1 MNHSNP
7 LPERIQ
13 FQWFS
18 GSRKKTINDF
28 WFCFFFQSKSPKHM
42 AKQNRPL
49 GGQWTLL
56 LHGLKQWLT
65 VLGYSELGIP
75 SIVQAVQQFLIWLQA
90 NDIHA
95 LGQLQDTYANVYM
108 QQEQQRLGQ
117 RSGKPLSTGHM
128 NKQIQALL
136 LFNKYL
142 RETGKY
148 PTGFSLQRLEE
159 KRPLPVYLTTAEVQH
174 MYEVTADN
182 VLGMRDRAMLAVYYG
197 CGLRLNEG
205 VNLELKDI
213 LRDRQILHVRK
224 GKHYKERLVPMSNK
238 TMQMIT
244 LYIDVAR
251 PQLMQQHLTDRLF
264 LDANK
269 GRPMQRQSLYIRIK
283 SLARKAKIKKAV
295 GTHTL
300 RHSIATHLLQS
311 GMRLEQIQQFLGHST
326 MDSTQIYTHLSHY

>member
-1 MNHSNP
+1 
-7 LPERIQ
+7 
-13 FQWFS
+13 
-18 GSRKKTINDF
+18 
-28 WFCFFFQSKSPKHM
+28 M
-42 AKQNRPL
+42 AEYNRPL
-49 GGQWTLL
+49 SGQWTLL

-75 SIVQAVQQFLIWLQA
+75 SILQAVQQFMIWLQA

-95 LGQLQDTYANVYM
+95 LGQLQDTHANAYM
-108 QQEQQRLGQ
+108 QQEQQRLGH

-148 PTGFSLQRLEE
+148 PTGFNLKRLEE
-159 KRPLPVYLTTAEVQH
+159 QRPLPAYLTKAEIQQ

-182 VLGMRDRAMLAVYYG
+182 VLGMRDKAMLAVYYG

-205 VNLELKDI
+205 ACLELKDI
-213 LRDRQILHVRK
+213 LRDRQLLHVRK
-224 GKHYKERLVPMSNK
+224 GKHYKERLVPMNNK
-238 TMQMIT
+238 TLQMIT
-244 LYIDVAR
+244 MYIDIGR
-251 PQLMQQHLTDRLF
+251 PQLLQQRVTERLF

-283 SLARKAKIKKAV
+283 ALAKKAGIKKKV

-311 GMRLEQIQQFLGHST
+311 GMRLEQIQQFLGHSS
-326 MDSTQIYTHLSHY
+326 MDSTQLYTHLSHQNIRL

>member
-1 MNHSNP
+1 
-7 LPERIQ
+7 
-13 FQWFS
+13 
-18 GSRKKTINDF
+18 
-28 WFCFFFQSKSPKHM
+28 M
-42 AKQNRPL
+42 AEYNRPL
-49 GGQWTLL
+49 SGQWTLL

-75 SIVQAVQQFLIWLQA
+75 SILQAVQTFTAWLTA
-90 NDIHA
+90 NEINTLD
-95 LGQLQDTYANVYM
+95 QLEATHVNAYM
-108 QQEQQRLGQ
+108 EIEGRRLGQ
-117 RSGKPLSTGHM
+117 RSGKPLSTGHL

-136 LFNKYL
+136 LFSKYL

-148 PTGFSLQRLEE
+148 PTCFNLKRMDE
-159 KRPLPVYLTTAEVQH
+159 KKNLPVYLTQNEIQQ

-205 VNLELKDI
+205 ACLELKDI
-213 LRDRQILHVRK
+213 IRDRQLLHVRK
-224 GKHYKERLVPMSNK
+224 GKHYKERLVPMSVR
-238 TMQMIT
+238 TLQMIT
-244 LYIDVAR
+244 MYIDIGR
-251 PQLMQQHLTDRLF
+251 PQLLQQRVTERLF

-283 SLARKAKIKKAV
+283 ALAKKAGINKKV

-311 GMRLEQIQQFLGHST
+311 GMKLEQIQQFLGHST
-326 MDSTQIYTHLSHY
+326 MDSTQLYTHLSHQTNQIP